1 MTDTRKYTVE
11 EVTQQLGITARTLH
25 YYEEVGL
32 LPDVS
37 RTEGRHRLY
46 CESMLAR
53 TRHIL
58 KLKQVLGAS
67 LQEIRDILQAE
78 EELDR
83 LKASYYEE
91 PHTEEER
98 DALLDEATRRLEN
111 ILGHIDEKMEKLRTL
126 RDGFSERLA
135 RANALKRSPRA

>member
-1 MTDTRKYTVE
+1 MTETRKYTVE

-46 CESMLAR
+46 CENMLAR

-83 LKASYYEE
+83 IKASYYEE
-91 PHTEEER
+91 LHTEEER
-98 DALLDEATRRLEN
+98 DVLLDEAVLRLEA
-111 ILGHIDEKMEKLRTL
+111 IIGHIEEKMEKLRGL
-126 RDGFSERLA
+126 REGFAERLA
-135 RANALKRSPRA
+135 RANALKHRTRG